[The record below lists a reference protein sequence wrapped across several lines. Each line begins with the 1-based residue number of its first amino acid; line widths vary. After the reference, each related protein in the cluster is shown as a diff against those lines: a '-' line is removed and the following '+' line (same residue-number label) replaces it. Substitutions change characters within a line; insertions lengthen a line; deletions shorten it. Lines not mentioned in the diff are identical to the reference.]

1 MPVSRTHKIGS
12 QGAHTIQTK
21 LLKNSATPII
31 ITGDSTAAGLRRYG
45 HVWLNYFRDALN
57 SGVNDDRLENVL
69 WWARDIS
76 FPRTTSFAIIHC
88 GTNNMEKISTKRY
101 CSCNHKNYQSL
112 QEVTSKNKYHHY
124 WYVTRGTGILFSASK
139 NRLDK
144 ADIKSEIK
152 NLPQTYFM
160 DEDDDWVKNDMMPNE
175 NFYFKDF
182 LQLVE
187 TGNDKFSN
195 SICF

>member
-1 MPVSRTHKIGS
+1 MNRDAQSLTRNNQAKSCKLPVSRTHKIGS

-57 SGVNDDRLENVL
+57 SGVNGDRFENVL

-88 GTNNMEKISTKRY
+88 GTNNMEKYQPKDIAVAIIKITK
-101 CSCNHKNYQSL
+101 
-112 QEVTSKNKYHHY
+112 
-124 WYVTRGTGILFSASK
+124 A
-139 NRLDK
+139 
-144 ADIKSEIK
+144 
-152 NLPQTYFM
+152 
-160 DEDDDWVKNDMMPNE
+160 
-175 NFYFKDF
+175 FK
-182 LQLVE
+182 
-187 TGNDKFSN
+187 K
-195 SICF
+195 